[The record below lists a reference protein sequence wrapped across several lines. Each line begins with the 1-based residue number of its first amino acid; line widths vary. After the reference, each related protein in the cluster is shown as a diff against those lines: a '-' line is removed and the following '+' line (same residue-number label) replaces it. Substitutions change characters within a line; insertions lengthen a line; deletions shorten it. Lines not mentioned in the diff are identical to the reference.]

1 MTTHIEID
9 SALYERIAKVAEARG
24 YPTTAVEEIEQAIVV
39 RLDAWEPFLFRDPAA
54 ARKANFPSPP

>member
-39 RLDAWEPFLFRDPAA
+39 RLDTWEFFFRDPAA